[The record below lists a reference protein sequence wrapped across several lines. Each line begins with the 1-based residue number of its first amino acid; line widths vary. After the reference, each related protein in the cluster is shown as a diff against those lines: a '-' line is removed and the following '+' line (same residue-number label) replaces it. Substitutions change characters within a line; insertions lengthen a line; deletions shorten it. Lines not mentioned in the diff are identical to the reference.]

1 MRNLKIKYKLAI
13 GFAVM
18 LLPLLVLGVYAYI
31 TIFDIGGKTQKF
43 YKHPYTVTSLA
54 LRVNSDILQTRNL
67 VKEIARSG
75 DIEEMRR
82 NKQEIDSLNTVIL
95 NNLAVIHERYLG
107 DTNEVV
113 QIGARIKKWEEIRNE
128 LYKIAQRNTEESRA
142 EAIAITQKNGK
153 GGQIYYEILALSEG
167 FIEFAANTSKKFDA
181 NAAEKQHQSIIILSL
196 ILGLSIMITI
206 VMSIYLTRIITISL
220 KKSVKFAEEVAD
232 GNYNTAININQK
244 DEMGEL
250 ADALRKMLE
259 SFKRGVTYAGKIARG
274 NLIPLPLTNTKLNP
288 LETSMIEMETKLN
301 NVIAN
306 ILAASKEIEHSS
318 KDIGLSSEQI
328 ASGSNEQ
335 AASIEEVSASMEE
348 MVANINQNTD
358 NARTTERISQKAAEG
373 IVKGNQSFTTT
384 LETLRSISERI
395 RVIGQIAQKT
405 DILAINA
412 AIEAARAGEQGR
424 GFAVVAQEV
433 RKLAEDSQKAAHEI
447 IGLVESSVKIAEDS
461 GKILAE
467 ITPEIQRTSAL
478 VQQISNSGNE
488 QNAGANQVNDAITE
502 LTKVIQENSAAADQM
517 AINAQ
522 NMTGQAIRLT
532 EVIGFFQVEQDV
544 KTVSNSKSQT
554 SKKSASQTLKN
565 TEKSKS
571 EGYKIEMPDHEDDNF
586 VTF

>member
-18 LLPLLVLGVYAYI
+18 LLPLLVLGIYAYI

-113 QIGARIKKWEEIRNE
+113 QIKARIKKWEEYRTE

-153 GGQIYYEILALSEG
+153 GGQIYYEILAFSEG
-167 FIEFAANTSKKFDA
+167 FIASSANTSKKFDA

-301 NVIAN
+301 NVLAN